1 MFHIRGITYMI
12 RDEKVLLMD
21 ASITKA
27 ASNNTEI
34 SRWTY
39 ALD

>member
-1 MFHIRGITYMI
+1 MI

-27 ASNNTEI
+27 ASKNREI
-34 SRWTY
+34 SRWSY
-39 ALD
+39 ILDQEEESEVE